1 MKTVKNTKMSAKS
14 KVALLAVAAIGLGSV
29 GTMAVLSDTSTTN
42 IEISSATLGLT
53 VNENAGAG
61 TFTVVMDTDNM
72 KPGDVRTGQIVVEND
87 STIPAV
93 ISADKGT
100 LVNFT
105 STLKDG
111 DKDFTSDTFA
121 KDQVKTL
128 DITVTLPEGVTET
141 PAAESLSLTFNSTQ
155 AN

>member
-1 MKTVKNTKMSAKS
+1 MNTVKNTKMSAKS

-29 GTMAVLSDTSTTN
+29 GTMAVLTDTSTTN

-53 VNENAGAG
+53 VNEGENG
-61 TFTVVMDTDNM
+61 TFQVAMDTDNM
-72 KPGDVRTGQIVVEND
+72 KPGDVRTGQIVVENE

-93 ISADKGT
+93 ITADKGA

-111 DKDFTSDTFA
+111 EKDFTSDTFA
-121 KDQVKTL
+121 KDQAKTL
-128 DITVTLPEGVTET
+128 TVTVTLPENVTET
-141 PAAESLSLTFNSTQ
+141 PAAETLTLKFDSTQ
-155 AN
+155 AK